1 MTINKIWF
9 FPSANRDSDRYLK
22 WHLDFNQQLTS
33 LQVDQPLLINGCF
46 KYESQNLHR
55 FLLTTNSDWES
66 PHIGI
71 CALNSSALL
80 QNQYWQQLALIAD
93 QLDPFIIIYE
103 VHLKALVIKK
113 PVWINHRP
121 NHREQIW
128 LRYCFGLTNN
138 LSDLNRDQI
147 AMLVA
152 NCNQFFTTFVDQ
164 ANDDCLITKHFN
176 FKNHNLGLKAI
187 TYHLNENDLINDQ
200 NGHFTYNQAGIKKT
214 KSWDKLIKL
223 AKF

>member
-1 MTINKIWF
+1 MTKPIWF
-9 FPSANRDSDRYLK
+9 FPTANRPSDRYLK

-33 LQVDQPLLINGCF
+33 LQVNQPLLINGCF
-46 KYESQNLHR
+46 KYESQSPHR
-55 FLLTTNSDWES
+55 FLLTTSSDFEN
-66 PHIGI
+66 PHLGI
-71 CALNSSALL
+71 CALTTSALL
-80 QNQYWQQLALIAD
+80 QSGYWQQLALIAA
-93 QLDPFIIIYE
+93 QLDPIIIIYE
-103 VHLKALVIKK
+103 LHLKALIIKK

-128 LRYCFGLTNN
+128 LTYWFGLTSD
-138 LSDLNRDQI
+138 LSDFDQNQI
-147 AMLVA
+147 AMLVT
-152 NCNQFFTTFVDQ
+152 NCKQFFTTFVDQ
-164 ANDDCLITKHFN
+164 ANDDCLIVKHFN

-200 NGHFTYNQAGIKKT
+200 IGYFSYNQAGIKKT